1 MIWIPITVAAAAF
14 QVARNAAQ
22 RSIMGGA
29 GPWGAT
35 LVRFLFGLPF
45 ATAFAAVAWI
55 STTGAVAH
63 PVPWFWLC
71 CAAGAAAQMGATA
84 AQLVAMHRS
93 TFALGT
99 AMQQSGLPFAL
110 VWGAL
115 LFGDR
120 ISALTWS
127 GGLVASAGLAI
138 LTWPRGEVVMR
149 RGAVLAGLR
158 SGALFAFS
166 ANCFRQASLTFDPA
180 HPAASAFVTVMIVQA
195 LQTVVLTSFLAVR
208 DPSALKAVAAAWRQS
223 LGAGFCGAAASG
235 LWFTAM
241 TLTPVGAVRAVGV
254 VEMPIAAFAGK
265 RLFAERLS
273 LLQIVAGLITAV
285 GVVMA
290 ALGQISP

>member
-1 MIWIPITVAAAAF
+1 MIWIPITVAAAAL

-22 RSIMGGA
+22 RSVMGGA

-45 ATAFAAVAWI
+45 AIVFAGVAFLVTKDPQAHLTTRFWLGAFA
-55 STTGAVAH
+55 GAG
-63 PVPWFWLC
+63 L
-71 CAAGAAAQMGATA
+71 QMAATA
-84 AQLVAMHRS
+84 ALLVAMQRS

-115 LFGDR
+115 LFGDH
-120 ISALTWS
+120 ISAIQWA
-127 GGLVASAGLAI
+127 GGLVATAGLAA
-138 LTWPRGEVVMR
+138 LSWPRGAVTLK
-149 RGAVLAGLR
+149 RGAVLAGLG
-158 SGALFAFS
+158 SGAMFALS
-166 ANCFRQASLTFDPA
+166 ANCFRQASLTFDPSHLA
-180 HPAASAFVTVMIVQA
+180 YSAFVTVMVVQA
-195 LQTVVLTSFLAVR
+195 IQSVVLTAILLVRNPDAVV
-208 DPSALKAVAAAWRQS
+208 AVLAAWRKS

-241 TLTPVGAVRAVGV
+241 ALSPVGPVRAVGV
-254 VEMPIAAFAGK
+254 VEMPMAALAGR

-273 LLQIVAGLITAV
+273 PFQILAGAVTAV

-290 ALGQISP
+290 ALG

>member
-1 MIWIPITVAAAAF
+1 MIWIPITVGAAAL

-45 ATAFAAVAWI
+45 ATLFAAVAWML
-55 STTGAVAH
+55 TPGAHAH
-63 PVPWFWLC
+63 PTPAFWLA
-71 CAAGAAAQMGATA
+71 CAAGAGLQIAATA
-84 AQLVAMHRS
+84 ALLVAMHRS

-115 LFGDR
+115 FFGDKVGPV
-120 ISALTWS
+120 TWV
-127 GGLVASAGLAI
+127 GGLIATAGLAA

-149 RGAVLAGLR
+149 KGAVVAGLA
-158 SGALFAFS
+158 SGAMFALC
-166 ANCFRQASLTFDPA
+166 ANCFRQAGLALDPA
-180 HPAASAFVTVMIVQA
+180 HAAASAFVTVMVVQA
-195 LQTVVLTSFLAVR
+195 MQTAVLSAWLAWR
-208 DPSALKAVAAAWRQS
+208 DPASLKAVLAAWKQS

-241 TLTPVGAVRAVGV
+241 TLSPVGPVRAVGV
-254 VEMPIAAFAGK
+254 VEMPIAAIAGR
-265 RLFAERLS
+265 RLFKERLTVF
-273 LLQIVAGLITAV
+273 QMIAGLITAV
-285 GVVMA
+285 GVAMA
-290 ALGQISP
+290 ALG

>member
-1 MIWIPITVAAAAF
+1 MLWIPITIAAAAL

-22 RSIMGGA
+22 RSVMGAA

-45 ATAFAAVAWI
+45 ATLFALVAWMATPGAQAHA
-55 STTGAVAH
+55 ST
-63 PVPWFWLC
+63 WFWLA
-71 CAAGAAAQMGATA
+71 CAAGAAAQMAATA

-115 LFGDR
+115 LFGDH
-120 ISALTWS
+120 ISPLTWT
-127 GGLVASAGLAI
+127 GGLVASAGLAA
-138 LTWPRGEVVMR
+138 LTWPRGAVVMQ
-149 RGAVLAGLR
+149 RGAVLAGLG

-166 ANCFRQASLTFDPA
+166 ANCFRQASLTFDPG
-180 HPAASAFVTVMIVQA
+180 HPVASAFVTVMVVQA
-195 LQTVVLTSFLAVR
+195 IQTVVLTSVLAAR
-208 DPSALKAVAAAWRQS
+208 NPAALTAVVAVWRQS

-241 TLTPVGAVRAVGV
+241 ALSPVGPVRAVGV
-254 VEMPIAAFAGK
+254 VEMPIAALAGR
-265 RLFAERLS
+265 RLFAERVTG
-273 LLQIVAGLITAV
+273 LQVIAGLVTAV

-290 ALGQISP
+290 ALG

>member
-1 MIWIPITVAAAAF
+1 MIWIPITIGAAAL

-22 RSIMGGA
+22 RSVMGGA

-45 ATAFAAVAWI
+45 ATVFAAAAWLL
-55 STTGAVAH
+55 TPGANAH
-63 PVPWFWLC
+63 ATSIFWLA
-71 CAAGAAAQMGATA
+71 CAAGAALQIAATA
-84 AQLVAMHRS
+84 ALLTAMHRS

-115 LFGDR
+115 FFGDKVG
-120 ISALTWS
+120 AMTWA
-127 GGLVASAGLAI
+127 GGLIATAGLAA

-149 RGAVLAGLR
+149 KGAVLAGLG
-158 SGALFAFS
+158 SGGMFALS
-166 ANCFRQASLTFDPA
+166 ANCFRQASLAFDPV
-180 HPAASAFVTVMIVQA
+180 HPVASALVTVMVVQA
-195 LQTVVLTSFLAVR
+195 IQTVGLTSYLAWR
-208 DPSALKAVAAAWRQS
+208 NPDSLKAVIAAWRQS

-241 TLTPVGAVRAVGV
+241 ALSPVGPVRAVGV
-254 VEMPIAAFAGK
+254 VEMPIAALAGR
-265 RLFAERLS
+265 RLFKERLS
-273 LLQIVAGLITAV
+273 VTQMVAGAITAV

-290 ALGQISP
+290 ALG

>member
-1 MIWIPITVAAAAF
+1 MIWIPITVGAAAL

-45 ATAFAAVAWI
+45 ATVFAAVAWLA
-55 STTGAVAH
+55 TPGASAH
-63 PVPWFWLC
+63 PTPGFWLA
-71 CAAGAAAQMGATA
+71 CAAGAGLQIAATA
-84 AQLVAMHRS
+84 ALLTAMHRS

-115 LFGDR
+115 FFGDH
-120 ISALTWS
+120 ISPVTWA
-127 GGLVASAGLAI
+127 GGLIATAGLAA
-138 LTWPRGEVVMR
+138 LTWPRGEVTMR
-149 RGAVLAGLR
+149 KGAVVFGLG
-158 SGALFAFS
+158 SGAIFALS

-180 HPAASAFVTVMIVQA
+180 HAAASAFVTVMVVQA
-195 LQTVVLTSFLAVR
+195 IQTVALGSWLAWR
-208 DPSALKAVAAAWRQS
+208 NPDALKAVVAAWRQS

-241 TLTPVGAVRAVGV
+241 TLSPVGPVRAVGV
-254 VEMPIAAFAGK
+254 VEMPIAAIAGR
-265 RLFAERLS
+265 RLFKERLT
-273 LLQIVAGLITAV
+273 LFQIVAGGITAV

-290 ALGQISP
+290 ALG

>member
-1 MIWIPITVAAAAF
+1 MIWIPITVGAAAL

-45 ATAFAAVAWI
+45 ATVFAAAAWVAAP
-55 STTGAVAH
+55 GATAH
-63 PVPWFWLC
+63 PTPAFWLA
-71 CAAGAAAQMGATA
+71 CAAGAALQIGATA
-84 AQLVAMHRS
+84 AQLTAMHRS

-115 LFGDR
+115 FFGDHV
-120 ISALTWS
+120 SPMTWT
-127 GGLVASAGLAI
+127 GGLIATAGLAA
-138 LTWPRGEVVMR
+138 LTWPRGAVVMR
-149 RGAVLAGLR
+149 KGAVTAGL
-158 SGALFAFS
+158 GAGAMFALC
-166 ANCFRQASLTFDPA
+166 ANCFRQAGLAFEPT
-180 HPAASAFVTVMIVQA
+180 HPAASAFVTVMVVQA
-195 LQTVVLTSFLAVR
+195 LQTAALSAWLAWR
-208 DPSALKAVAAAWRQS
+208 NPDALKAVLAAWKQS

-241 TLTPVGAVRAVGV
+241 ALSPVGPVRAVGV
-254 VEMPIAAFAGK
+254 VEMPIAALAGR
-265 RLFAERLS
+265 RLFKERLT
-273 LLQIVAGLITAV
+273 LFQMVAGGVTAV

-290 ALGQISP
+290 AIG

>member
-1 MIWIPITVAAAAF
+1 MLWIPITICAAAL

-22 RSIMGGA
+22 RSVMGGA

-45 ATAFAAVAWI
+45 ATLFAGVAWLL
-55 STTGAVAH
+55 TPGAQAH
-63 PVPWFWLC
+63 PTAWFWLTC
-71 CAAGAAAQMGATA
+71 VLGAGAQMAATA

-110 VWGAL
+110 VWGSL
-115 LFGDR
+115 LFGDH
-120 ISALTWS
+120 ISALTWT
-127 GGLVASAGLAI
+127 GGLVASAGLAA

-149 RGAVLAGLR
+149 KGAVLAGLG
-158 SGALFAFS
+158 SGALFALS
-166 ANCFRQASLTFDPA
+166 ANCFRQASLTLDPA
-180 HPAASAFVTVMIVQA
+180 HAVVSAFATVMVVQA
-195 LQTVVLTSFLAVR
+195 IQTVALTSVLAAR
-208 DPSALKAVAAAWRQS
+208 NPAALKAVVAVWRQS

-241 TLTPVGAVRAVGV
+241 ALSPVGPVRAVGV
-254 VEMPIAAFAGK
+254 IEMPIAALAGR
-265 RLFAERLS
+265 RLFAERLTR
-273 LLQIVAGLITAV
+273 LQMVAGAVTAL

-290 ALGQISP
+290 ALG

>member
-1 MIWIPITVAAAAF
+1 MIWIPITVGAAAL

-45 ATAFAAVAWI
+45 ATVFAAVAWLLTPGA
-55 STTGAVAH
+55 SAHPTAVFWLACATGAGLQIA
-63 PVPWFWLC
+63 
-71 CAAGAAAQMGATA
+71 ATA
-84 AQLVAMHRS
+84 ALLVAMHRS

-120 ISALTWS
+120 VGPVTWA
-127 GGLVASAGLAI
+127 GGLIATAGLAA

-149 RGAVLAGLR
+149 KGAVAAGLA
-158 SGALFAFS
+158 SGAMFALC
-166 ANCFRQASLTFDPA
+166 ANCFRQAGLAFDPTHA
-180 HPAASAFVTVMIVQA
+180 AASAFVTVMVVQA
-195 LQTVVLTSFLAVR
+195 MQTAALSAWLAWR
-208 DPSALKAVAAAWRQS
+208 DPGALKAVLAAWKQS

-241 TLTPVGAVRAVGV
+241 TLSPVGPVRAVGV
-254 VEMPIAAFAGK
+254 IEMPIAALAGR
-265 RLFAERLS
+265 RLFKERLTTF
-273 LLQIVAGLITAV
+273 QMVAGLITAV
-285 GVVMA
+285 GVAMA
-290 ALGQISP
+290 ALG

>member
-1 MIWIPITVAAAAF
+1 MIWIPITVAAAAL

-45 ATAFAAVAWI
+45 ATAFAAAAWLL
-55 STTGAVAH
+55 TPGARAH
-63 PVPWFWLC
+63 PTPIFWLAC
-71 CAAGAAAQMGATA
+71 FAGAGLQIAATA
-84 AQLVAMHRS
+84 ALLTAMHRS

-115 LFGDR
+115 FFGDHVGPV
-120 ISALTWS
+120 TWA
-127 GGLVASAGLAI
+127 GGLIASIGLAA

-149 RGAVLAGLR
+149 KGAALAGLG
-158 SGALFAFS
+158 SGAVFALS
-166 ANCFRQASLTFDPA
+166 ANCFRQASLAFEPA
-180 HPAASAFVTVMIVQA
+180 HPAASAFVTVMVVQA
-195 LQTVVLTSFLAVR
+195 IQTVGLTGYLALR
-208 DPSALKAVAAAWRQS
+208 NPDSLKAVIAAWRQS

-241 TLTPVGAVRAVGV
+241 ALSPVGPVRAVGV
-254 VEMPIAAFAGK
+254 VEMPIAAIAGR
-265 RLFAERLS
+265 RLFKERLTPLQ
-273 LLQIVAGLITAV
+273 LLAGAVTAV

-290 ALGQISP
+290 ALG

>member
-1 MIWIPITVAAAAF
+1 MIWIPITIGAATL

-22 RSIMGGA
+22 RSVMGGA

-45 ATAFAAVAWI
+45 ATAFAVVAWI
-55 STTGAVAH
+55 LTPGAQAH
-63 PVPWFWLC
+63 PTAWFWLAC
-71 CAAGAAAQMGATA
+71 CAGAAAQISATA

-110 VWGAL
+110 IWGAT
-115 LFGDR
+115 LFGDH
-120 ISALTWS
+120 IGPVTWA
-127 GGLVASAGLAI
+127 GGLVASAGLAA

-149 RGAVLAGLR
+149 RGAALAGLG
-158 SGALFAFS
+158 SGALFALS
-166 ANCFRQASLTFDPA
+166 ANCFRQASLAFDPG
-180 HPAASAFVTVMIVQA
+180 HHIFSAFVTVMIVQA
-195 LQTVVLTSFLAVR
+195 IQTVALTSFLAAR
-208 DPSALKAVAAAWRQS
+208 NPAALTAVIAAWRQS

-241 TLTPVGAVRAVGV
+241 ALSPVGPVRAVGV
-254 VEMPIAAFAGK
+254 IEMPIAALAGN
-265 RLFAERLS
+265 RLFAERLTP
-273 LLQIVAGLITAV
+273 LQIVAGLVTAV

-290 ALGQISP
+290 ALG

>member
-1 MIWIPITVAAAAF
+1 MLWIPITIGAAAL

-22 RSIMGGA
+22 RSVMGGA

-45 ATAFAAVAWI
+45 ATAFAAIAWI
-55 STTGAVAH
+55 ATPGAQAH
-63 PVPWFWLC
+63 PTAWFWLA
-71 CAAGAAAQMGATA
+71 CAAGATAQMGATA

-110 VWGAL
+110 IWGVL
-115 LFGDR
+115 LFGDHVGP
-120 ISALTWS
+120 ITWA
-127 GGLVASAGLAI
+127 GGLVVTAGLAA

-149 RGAVLAGLR
+149 RGAVLAGLG

-166 ANCFRQASLTFDPA
+166 ANCFRQASLAFDPG
-180 HPAASAFVTVMIVQA
+180 HHIFSAFVTVMVVQA
-195 LQTVVLTSFLAVR
+195 IQTVALTSVLAVR
-208 DPSALKAVAAAWRQS
+208 NPAALTAVVAVWRQS
-223 LGAGFCGAAASG
+223 LGAGLCGAAASG

-241 TLTPVGAVRAVGV
+241 ALSPVGPVRAVGV
-254 VEMPIAAFAGK
+254 IEMPIAALAGN
-265 RLFAERLS
+265 RLFAERLTP
-273 LLQIVAGLITAV
+273 LQILAGLITAV

-290 ALGQISP
+290 ALG

>member
-1 MIWIPITVAAAAF
+1 MIWIPITIGAAAL

-45 ATAFAAVAWI
+45 ATLFAVV
-55 STTGAVAH
+55 G
-63 PVPWFWLC
+63 WLLTP
-71 CAAGAAAQMGATA
+71 GATA
-84 AQLVAMHRS
+84 HPTVTFWLACFAGAGLQIAATAALLTAMHRS

-115 LFGDR
+115 FFGDH
-120 ISALTWS
+120 IGPVTWA
-127 GGLVASAGLAI
+127 GGLTASVGLAI

-149 RGAVLAGLR
+149 KGAALAGLG
-158 SGALFAFS
+158 SGAVFALS
-166 ANCFRQASLTFDPA
+166 ANCFRQASLAFEPA
-180 HPAASAFVTVMIVQA
+180 HPAVSAFVTVMVVQA
-195 LQTVVLTSFLAVR
+195 IQTVGLTSYLAWR
-208 DPSALKAVAAAWRQS
+208 DPASLKAVIAAWRQS

-241 TLTPVGAVRAVGV
+241 ALSPVGPVRAVGV
-254 VEMPIAAFAGK
+254 VEMPIAAIAGR
-265 RLFAERLS
+265 RLFKERLTPLQ
-273 LLQIVAGLITAV
+273 LLAGAVTAV

-290 ALGQISP
+290 AVG

>member
-1 MIWIPITVAAAAF
+1 MIWIPITIAATVF

-45 ATAFAAVAWI
+45 ATVFAVVAWLA
-55 STTGAVAH
+55 TPGASAH
-63 PVPWFWLC
+63 PTPAFWLA
-71 CAAGAAAQMGATA
+71 CAAGAGLQIAATA
-84 AQLVAMHRS
+84 AQLTAMHRS

-110 VWGAL
+110 IWGAL
-115 LFGDR
+115 FFGDEVGPV
-120 ISALTWS
+120 TWAGGLIAS
-127 GGLVASAGLAI
+127 VGLVA

-149 RGAVLAGLR
+149 KGAVTAGL
-158 SGALFAFS
+158 GAGAMFALC
-166 ANCFRQASLTFDPA
+166 ANCFRQAGLAFDPA
-180 HPAASAFVTVMIVQA
+180 HAAASAFVTVMVVQA
-195 LQTVVLTSFLAVR
+195 IQTVALTGYLAWR
-208 DPSALKAVAAAWRQS
+208 NPDALKAVVAAWRQS

-241 TLTPVGAVRAVGV
+241 TLSPVGPVRAVGV
-254 VEMPIAAFAGK
+254 VEMPVAAIAGR
-265 RLFAERLS
+265 RLFKERLT
-273 LLQIVAGLITAV
+273 LFQMAAGAITAV

-290 ALGQISP
+290 ALG